1 MMIFDHVG
9 SNFMPDQEMLRY
21 IGRAAA
27 PVFFFFIGFSNSK
40 RTDFSLPVL
49 GIAIVAIDYILFG
62 KYSANILISL
72 FIFRL
77 FNTILEDKDF
87 NIKASAVFAIAF
99 LTFLTFPSM
108 HIFEYSTIG
117 ILPYLLGHTI
127 RLDRSNKKFF
137 ILAFGGLY
145 YISLFILS
153 GMMEDKLFLSSYIIT
168 TFILM
173 GTISDKTYSGRPGFV
188 DKTIYL
194 LGKYALQVYFVH
206 VTIFKL
212 IEFNIS

>member
-1 MMIFDHVG
+1 MMIFDHIG
-9 SNFMPDQEMLRY
+9 SNFLQDQETLRQ

-27 PVFFFFIGFSNSK
+27 PIFFFFIGFSNSK
-40 RTDFSLPVL
+40 RTDYSLPLL
-49 GIAIVAIDYILFG
+49 GAAIVIIDFILFG

-77 FNTILEDKDF
+77 FNRIFEDEDF
-87 NIKASAVFAIAF
+87 NIKASAIFAVAF

-117 ILPYLLGHTI
+117 VLPYLLGHLI
-127 RLDRSNKKFF
+127 RLNRPNKNFF
-137 ILAFGGLY
+137 ILALGGLY

-153 GMMEDKLFLSSYIIT
+153 GMMDDKLFLSSYIIT

-173 GTISDKTYSGRPGFV
+173 GTISDKTYSAKPGIV
-188 DKTIYL
+188 DKSIYL
-194 LGKYALQVYFVH
+194 LGKYALQIYFVH
-206 VTIFKL
+206 VIIFKL
-212 IEFNIS
+212 IQFNIS

>member
-1 MMIFDHVG
+1 MMIFDHIG
-9 SNFMPDQEMLRY
+9 SNFMQDQEMLRQ

-27 PVFFFFIGFSNSK
+27 PIFFFFIGFSNSK
-40 RTDFSLPVL
+40 RTDYSLPVL
-49 GIAIVAIDYILFG
+49 GAAIVVIDYILFG

-77 FNTILEDKDF
+77 FNAIFEDDDF
-87 NIKASAVFAIAF
+87 SIKASAIFAIAF

-117 ILPYLLGHTI
+117 VLPYLLGHI
-127 RLDRSNKKFF
+127 VRLNNKNKKFF
-137 ILAFGGLY
+137 TIAFGILY

-153 GMMEDKLFLSSYIIT
+153 GMMHNKLFLSSYIIT

-173 GTISDKTYSGRPGFV
+173 GTISDKTYSAKPGII
-188 DKTIYL
+188 DKSIYL
-194 LGKYALQVYFVH
+194 LGKYALQIYFVH